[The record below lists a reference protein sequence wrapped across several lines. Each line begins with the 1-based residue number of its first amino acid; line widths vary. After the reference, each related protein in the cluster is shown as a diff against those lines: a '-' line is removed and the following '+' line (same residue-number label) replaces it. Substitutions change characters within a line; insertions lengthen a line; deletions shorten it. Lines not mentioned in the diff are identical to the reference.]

1 MNLIPLP
8 DSVPNHGLELVELV
22 RALVHYRTCAMI
34 CEWDGLRLLRTRTR
48 SVSRTVVL
56 LAAEMAVHVHMCS
69 HELIEHKSTTY
80 TDTACASLAACLVYN
95 SAKLIT

>member
-1 MNLIPLP
+1 MNLVPLR
-8 DSVPNHGLELVELV
+8 DSFPNHGVLLEELV
-22 RALVHYRTCAMI
+22 RVLAQYRTCAMI

-48 SVSRTVVL
+48 NVSRTVVL
-56 LAAEMAVHVHMCS
+56 LAAGMAVHVHMCS

-95 SAKLIT
+95 PQH